1 MEHPH
6 PLSALLDTSLAS
18 HLEFDP
24 SLNRIT
30 PVPSQIL
37 TVYHNNRPLNITLDS
52 GATVS
57 FIRLA
62 VAIEHD
68 FTILP
73 NQQLALLADEKTR
86 LAALGEIDVTLTRA
100 NFSVRLR
107 ALVVKNLQSACFG
120 GTNFHLENDIEPRIK
135 TGQIRIHNK
144 FTILQT
150 NPILPLPS
158 SPHSVSTIS
167 ATIQVETPNPNIGS
181 NKQTPAQAR
190 PPSLSTECPPTPV
203 IIRRAVAILPNSSS
217 AIPLP
222 TSLANLSSISL
233 QPLHLSPTGLSPQ
246 ICTISDGSAI
256 VQNHSS
262 QSILLP
268 NKTQLLAVAAQ
279 QTVVDHSATPLP
291 PAVCRLLPPAH
302 TTPPPP
308 SILVNTLGLSPSQI
322 SRLQSIHDKNA
333 SAFNSDLSSGYNH
346 KSGKYFANLRFKEDS
361 RPEAKTLDVPQYNRQ
376 CANLQ
381 QALMDRLEQ
390 QNVLVNPHD
399 HGIEVKSV
407 SPSWVIQKG
416 SAKSKPLKDCTIDE
430 LRWVVAFNNLNSH
443 LLPKPAKVSS
453 LTKAVKFLA
462 RWKFHILAD
471 LHNSYFQIHVARKY
485 WCWLGV
491 MTPHRGL
498 RVLTRLGQGL
508 LNSEGELDELLA
520 IVLGDLITQGI
531 CEIARDDIQVGGNTH
546 DEAIANWDTVLTR
559 LSSNGLKVSPKKV
572 RIFPA
577 STEVYGVKLQNGTI
591 SPSDH
596 VLTTLGITSIDQ
608 LKSVKHVNAWR
619 GLYKTLLHNLPH
631 LSNFMHPFDVATANK
646 ASKDPFTWTP
656 ELTAAFNAAQTHL
669 KNARSLTL
677 PAPHEQLVLQPDG
690 AQRPPA
696 IGWVLSVI
704 RNIEGK
710 PQLLPVQFCSAKL
723 RPHMQFWSPCEIEA
737 VATFIAVEQCSPWI
751 MEATIPTY
759 VCPDSKAVV
768 QAANRMAQGKMSTNP
783 RLQNLLACINRRPV
797 LFHHSSA
804 KLGQHL
810 LSDTCSRTPVTCSVE
825 DCAIE
830 RFLDNL
836 PEKIN
841 LMAVTPLPPEGTTA
855 ADLLQQD
862 CIPSITAAA
871 SQELLSFLSSPT
883 SALPLGSLETWRA
896 IQEGDPDTSIVLH
909 CKKSGDTPR
918 KKATNPTINRFFA
931 AAQIKNGVLVVPTLD
946 NKMMRTVDRVVV
958 PASYIPTLLTIIHLK
973 CNHPSRYQM
982 EQIFQRYFF
991 APPGLENRLSTLYDQ
1006 CYTCQSMTKFRPP
1019 STTAPPSSPDH
1030 PGTHMQADVMKR
1042 CNQLILVNTDLFSN
1056 YTTASFIPSEQKQDL
1071 LHGLIQVTTP
1081 IRRGETLMI
1090 RTDRAPALEAL
1101 ARSPP
1106 QEMKSV
1112 NIQLTLPDSHFNKNS
1127 NSKIDKI
1134 IQELQQEIRKICP
1147 EPRPL
1152 TVSELARATCNLN
1165 NRIRKSGLTAS
1176 EVQFSRDFSDG
1187 SNIPLVDKDLKDK
1200 NIRDRLGSLNK
1211 SDAPP
1216 PDQGDMVLIPHS
1228 ASKHAAPTPYLV
1240 TQPGPTTSS
1249 LRKLLHTGPETAP
1262 PLKLSSK
1269 PVTVKNSDLIRLKPL
1284 IPPHF
1289 QNSPQHQDS
1298 DCKSPTFP
1306 ATDTPSLDVKLPR
1319 KPHWDPHGPQEFSDS
1334 DSEESV
1340 KSSSSPHPSH
1350 YLPPSFIT
1358 PAVRQAH
1365 LLLQTRQLAASPR
1378 SISILPQLQALFEA
1392 NRQANLQSRS
1402 RPPTNNPPTPPNPEP
1417 PPQNNPPTP
1426 PNPEPP
1432 PPPARP
1438 AKLQAL
1444 KRLATRPI
1452 PQLEGAEITPDIT
1465 PESSFLNNS
1474 PPHHSHPLS
1483 PQDPWSPRASAR
1495 PPSLEWD
1502 DTEDN
1507 PSFNIFGDTPFAS
1520 EIGNNQLL
1528 PHPWIH
1534 QPHPWIHQSLYPIDR
1549 RWSFGG
1555 ISRQLYTT
1563 RQPKVHPDYSIWNQ
1577 KPYGGAQDHDLP
1589 SCW

>member
-1 MEHPH
+1 VEHPH

-37 TVYHNNRPLNITLDS
+37 TVYNNNQPLNITLDS

-62 VAIEHD
+62 VAIEHN
-68 FTILP
+68 FTIQP

-135 TGQIRIHNK
+135 TGQIKIHNK
-144 FTILQT
+144 FIVLQT
-150 NPILPLPS
+150 NPVLPLPTCL
-158 SPHSVSTIS
+158 HTTATATLS
-167 ATIQVETPNPNIGS
+167 ASIQEASPNPAPIAGHCIS
-181 NKQTPAQAR
+181 TQ
-190 PPSLSTECPPTPV
+190 PPSPVNRPAVPAECPPTPIV
-203 IIRRAVAILPNSSS
+203 IRRTVSILPQSSTE
-217 AIPLP
+217 IPLP
-222 TSLANLSSISL
+222 TSIANKPTISI
-233 QPLHLSPTGLSPQ
+233 QPLHLSNSGLTPQ
-246 ICTISDGSAI
+246 ICP
-256 VQNHSS
+256 VQNGTATICNHSN
-262 QSILLP
+262 LP
-268 NKTQLLAVAAQ
+268 VVLPAKTQLLAVGVQ
-279 QTVVDHSATPLP
+279 LRATKDLETAPLP
-291 PAVCRLLPPAH
+291 ASHRLLPP
-302 TTPPPP
+302 PPLATSLPA
-308 SILVNTLGLSPSQI
+308 IQVNTQGLSASQI
-322 SRLQSIHDKNA
+322 TRLESIHKANA
-333 SAFNSDLSSGYNH
+333 SVFDPDLSTGYNH
-346 KSGKYFANLRFKEDS
+346 KSGKYYANLRFKEDS

-416 SAKSKPLKDCTIDE
+416 SAKTKALKDCTIDE
-430 LRWVVAFNNLNSH
+430 LRWVVAFNNLNNH

-462 RWKFHILAD
+462 RWKYHILAD

-531 CEIARDDIQVGGNTH
+531 CEIARDDIQVGGNTY

-577 STEVYGVKLQNGTI
+577 STEVYGVKLQNGKI

-608 LKSVKHVNAWR
+608 LKSVKNVNAWR

-631 LSNFMHPFDVATANK
+631 LSDYMHPFDVATANK
-646 ASKDPFTWTP
+646 ASRDPFCWTP
-656 ELTAAFNAAQTHL
+656 ELTAAFNAAQSHL
-669 KNARSLTL
+669 KNAHSLAL

-704 RNIEGK
+704 RQIEGK

-723 RPHMQFWSPCEIEA
+723 RPHMQFWTPCEIEA

-768 QAANRMAQGKMSTNP
+768 QAANRMSQGKMSTNP

-810 LSDTCSRTPVTCSVE
+810 LSDTCSRTPTSCSVQ

-830 RFLDNL
+830 RFLDDL

-841 LMAVTPLPPEGTTA
+841 LMASDIFDPETSTA
-855 ADLLQQD
+855 TDLLSQD
-862 CIPSITAAA
+862 CVPSVTAAA
-871 SQELLSFLSSPT
+871 SQDLLSFLSSPS
-883 SALPLGSLETWRA
+883 SALPLGSYDTWRA
-896 IQEGDPDTSIVLH
+896 IQEGDPDSAVVLH

-918 KKATNPTINRFFA
+918 KKATNPAINRFFA
-931 AAQIKNGVLVVPTLD
+931 AAQVKNGVLVVPTLD
-946 NKMMRTVDRVVV
+946 NKMMRTIDRVVV
-958 PASYIPTLLTIIHLK
+958 PSSYIPTLLTIIHLK

-991 APPGLENRLSTLYDQ
+991 APPGLESRLTTLYEQ
-1006 CYTCQSMTKFRPP
+1006 CYTCQSMTRLRPT
-1019 STTAPPSSPDH
+1019 SSMAPPSSPDH

-1042 CNQLILVNTDLFSN
+1042 CGQLILVNMDLFSN
-1056 YTTASFIPSEQKQDL
+1056 YTTAAFIPSERKEDL

-1081 IRRGETLMI
+1081 IRRGELLLI

-1101 ARSPP
+1101 AKSPP
-1106 QEMKSV
+1106 HEMKSV
-1112 NIQLTLPDSHFNKNS
+1112 NIQLVLPDAHFNKNS
-1127 NSKIDKI
+1127 NAKVDKI
-1134 IQELQQEIRKICP
+1134 IQELQLEIRKICP
-1147 EPRPL
+1147 EQRVL
-1152 TVSELARATCNLN
+1152 SVSELARATCNLN

-1176 EVQFSRDFSDG
+1176 EIQFSRDFSDG
-1187 SNIPLVDKDLKDK
+1187 SNIPL
-1200 NIRDRLGSLNK
+1200 RDETIKEQNTLDRTRSL
-1211 SDAPP
+1211 AQQAVPP
-1216 PDQGDMVLIPHS
+1216 PKPGDMVLIPCT
-1228 ASKHAAPTPYLV
+1228 ADKHAAPTPYLV
-1240 TQPGPTTSS
+1240 TQPGPSSSS
-1249 LRKLLHTGPETAP
+1249 LRKLLHSGPDTSP
-1262 PLKLSSK
+1262 PVKLSSR
-1269 PVTVKNSDLIRLKPL
+1269 PVTAKNSDMIRLKPL
-1284 IPPHF
+1284 IPAY
-1289 QNSPQHQDS
+1289 SPQKNPSKHRGPSSEPPQE
-1298 DCKSPTFP
+1298 
-1306 ATDTPSLDVKLPR
+1306 ALRDTPNRP
-1319 KPHWDPHGPQEFSDS
+1319 PENQWDPLHHPELSDS
-1334 DSEESV
+1334 DSDDVVETF
-1340 KSSSSPHPSH
+1340 SPHPSH
-1350 YLPPSFIT
+1350 YLPPSDLP

-1365 LLLQTRQLAASPR
+1365 LLLQTRQIAATSR
-1378 SISILPQLQALFEA
+1378 FNSNILPALQALFEA
-1392 NRQANLQSRS
+1392 NRQATIQTRAMEP
-1402 RPPTNNPPTPPNPEP
+1402 RGDQPTPRDHQP
-1417 PPQNNPPTP
+1417 PPV
-1426 PNPEPP
+1426 
-1432 PPPARP
+1432 PARQ

-1444 KRLATRPI
+1444 QRLVTRPI
-1452 PQLEGAEITPDIT
+1452 PQLEGAEITPDIS
-1465 PESSFLNNS
+1465 PETSFHPAS
-1474 PPHHSHPLS
+1474 PFLQPHPLS
-1483 PQDPWSPRASAR
+1483 PQDPWSPSSSERQ
-1495 PPSLEWD
+1495 PSLDWDHTD
-1502 DTEDN
+1502 DT
-1507 PSFNIFGDTPFAS
+1507 PSFNLFGPGLHLLEKCPAS
-1520 EIGNNQLL
+1520 PLR
-1528 PHPWIH
+1528 PHPWL
-1534 QPHPWIHQSLYPIDR
+1534 PSGLYPIDR

-1555 ISRQLYTT
+1555 ISQPRYAT
-1563 RQPKVHPDYSIWNQ
+1563 RLPKVHPDYSIWNQ
-1577 KPYGGAQDHDLP
+1577 QPYGASKP
-1589 SCW
+1589 